1 MIAKG
6 REQASC
12 IDAEMPYG
20 LPMVQQPRIP
30 SPALSDT
37 GKGRFMKGR
46 HVTVLERFDGSTWL
60 EIGRFGSVQDAGAA
74 LDAAVATGSDPQ
86 TLRVT
91 DVGPT
96 KTGRVALVVGVVLAV
111 AIPAFVLY
119 VFFAG

>member
-1 MIAKG
+1 
-6 REQASC
+6 
-12 IDAEMPYG
+12 MPYG
-20 LPMVQQPRIP
+20 VRMVQQPRIP

-37 GKGRFMKGR
+37 GKGRFVKGR
-46 HVTVLERFDGSTWL
+46 HVTVLERLDGTTWV
-60 EIGRFGSVQDAGAA
+60 EIGRFGSVQDAGVA
-74 LDAAVATGSDPQ
+74 LDEAVAAGSDPQ

-111 AIPAFVLY
+111 VIAAFVLY